1 MSVTQKVE
9 QPKMTIIDD
18 FTSLSLVQKIIVFI
32 GLMAFVGVALI
43 SFLIHKD
50 GDPSMHASNSMYVV
64 ISLGG
69 ILSLGAI
76 VKNLPR

>member
-9 QPKMTIIDD
+9 QPKMTIIDG

-32 GLMAFVGVALI
+32 GLMAFVGAALI

-50 GDPSMHASNSMYVV
+50 GDPSMHASNAMYVV

-76 VKNLPR
+76 IKNLPR